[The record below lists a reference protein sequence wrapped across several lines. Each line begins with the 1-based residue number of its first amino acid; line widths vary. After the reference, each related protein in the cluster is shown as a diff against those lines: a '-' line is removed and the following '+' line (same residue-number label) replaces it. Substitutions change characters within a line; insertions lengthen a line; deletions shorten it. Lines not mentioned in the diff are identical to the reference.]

1 MGLKILS
8 EDYRKEVLKL
18 NLKTPPDIV
27 LGLVDL
33 SGAAMYAAYLD
44 ALGKD
49 AIIKTDKA
57 SVTLKDPGNVVT
69 DSIAPR
75 IKDLN
80 KNLKTPNDIKTGIG
94 DLTGSSAITQQY
106 LAGRGLD
113 TVINDFN
120 VINPGD
126 VVADSVTPRQTILNK
141 NIKTPNDITTGI
153 GNLTSNAGL
162 TQQYLAGRGLDTV
175 IGDKSVF
182 DPGTV
187 DTAANI
193 ERAKLLKKNKP
204 YDSNDP
210 SENNSIYFDLSDG
223 AYTYTSLLDTINKLT
238 IINDL
243 SVPNSTSVSIDSN
256 QTALVTLDL
265 ALQQNRYMPV
275 QYNTFEST
283 IISLQ
288 PDLFTKPYI
297 DAFNSGVY
305 TFINPEE
312 YTPSSFLS
320 LRTTTSPI
328 SIISGYNTDPISYF
342 LNSSAT
348 PILENET
355 LLMNIAALELK
366 FNLESRI
373 KRAIERETIGRTY
386 LDEAMTN
393 PLTAL
398 NLLTGKQPLFEA
410 NYDITVPSNI
420 IGKGAEFLAS
430 LAGITSPISFIKDIN
445 VDYTPKCFG
454 NTTEY
459 DSRAKTAIGRFV
471 ADLIGKTARSD
482 KDIWYLNH
490 TGSGQKY
497 ALFNTIKRNKYQPDY
512 LIDYQSGVFKVGS
525 KIAQF
530 FKGITGF
537 LGVGSG
543 KAPTGFYYI
552 GNKTRNEDPFYL
564 LQDADGDQVK
574 SNEELIRVITHQV
587 DTGTNTTSVYEEPGY
602 DQVSQ
607 YGSLETD
614 FVWKSSSA
622 IDVVYDYKTK
632 LGKHI
637 NVKFTD
643 DNKLS
648 YIKNRRN
655 TFREC
660 SILYKTSQLLEKGIN
675 GFGSPID
682 QTLTK
687 FYDGYDFTSRGNA
700 TIAPVKIDKFNKQ
713 GEVIGYRYLIPGLDV
728 SGKRNEEAMY
738 YQAELCRV
746 WTKAKPYSKI
756 TDLVR
761 YKELIRRER
770 NSVLDRYGNLN
781 IHPSELNVNDG
792 YGREKGGFAAAQTE
806 AFGEKRARKYMFSLE
821 NLAWRDTA
829 QFTDLPN
836 CEKGFNGGRVMWFPP
851 YDITFTDDTTAN
863 WTTHQ
868 FLGRPEPI
876 YTYNNSERSGSLSWK
891 IVVDHPS
898 ILNLLTQKELAKLT
912 DGEIDEILAAFWA
925 GCVEFDIFEL
935 ARIWNQFSQSD
946 IDYFKK
952 VIAGLNVKIPNEAIK
967 KKIEKI
973 TVTKQPET
981 IKVDS
986 TNDQAVPVPSI
997 NGRSLFFEN
1006 DVPLPIDNYN
1016 KKDSLYN
1023 TGRIEKFSLYFK
1035 QYTDLSNG
1043 TLTGSDSVEKVKVF
1057 PGSVSDAWIR
1067 YTQTIGSR
1075 SAENYFLTSDPNN
1088 VGVDKGNWYGF
1099 EQQYKD
1105 IQKDL
1110 SDAKYKQFDLTINLD
1125 AYASPLGPDKGT
1137 TTYNED
1143 LANRRINSV
1152 AIWLVLDVLS
1162 KVGDIYDEESGGNLV
1177 NEKFIYSSEGFATPI
1192 YFTVYR
1198 DKGNGKRSKILF
1210 NGNSNATLAST
1221 IFEEGLKENVNQK
1234 YPKTTTGSNKYFEVS
1249 APPVGDISAPLI
1261 KFCCFESDAIAEKV
1275 KKDGLLPGTPKTQI
1289 GSVEAKLNRPYEDV
1303 VCGALSIV
1311 TSHARRVQISVDVDY
1326 TPPPPPTPEVVPEP
1340 VDEYTTPP
1348 GDVPT
1353 NDRNV
1358 TKREI
1363 AQRILNKLINECDYF
1378 ELLKKDA
1385 PIVYDSLKQKLKY
1398 FSPAFHAMTP
1408 EGLNARLTFLQQC
1421 LRPGETIKKD
1431 DNDGCDA
1438 NNTAFGKPPI
1448 CILRI
1453 GDFYNTKIVIS
1464 NLNISYEPLIWDLNP
1479 EGIGVQPMIADIQLS
1494 FKYIGGSGLRKH
1506 VDELQNALSFNYYA
1520 NTDIYD
1526 ERTFAN
1532 NDKDE
1537 RNLINLERSY
1547 FDSNTL
1553 DLIPIVAAAERIVP
1567 QDFQSDIPYGTI
1579 GIITKRRQ
1587 PTTAGG
1593 AYNNDI
1599 LSAKTFSSGTVYQP
1613 YDIVSEGGKFYVRK
1627 ADDELNISAKNT
1639 LNGSGAP
1646 VTSTTHWNE
1655 VIWRNYGEQPFRLEF
1670 SKTRPNINE
1679 NGDATTGTTTGN
1691 STTSDKYMS
1700 KTYFNSYE
1708 ISYYELFQDLYK
1720 TYGKIVTNNF
1730 KFNTPYDKNTL
1741 LLQLALNKNYN
1752 KTLVTVNSA
1761 PLGLSGTDGSGGT
1774 DGSSGTSSASGSS
1787 GTSSARGTDGSSSN
1801 SDTGY
1806 FDDLSKLAYQDDKF
1820 GTFGTASSSGTS
1832 STSSTSGTDGTSSG
1846 GKYYLYEVFKNEAA
1860 ERNYV
1865 EFSEFGKL
1873 AAVNNQTLG
1882 TESIAPLKLHLY
1894 PQNNLYKIGDGKTVV
1909 STSGTFNDATRFNP
1923 GNLNGGKINGV
1934 NAEPEVAG
1942 IFLKDFSN
1950 HRKNIDFMINGLS
1963 NEMSAKLKLDIAHFW
1978 HYDTSSKQA
1987 YNEYLKYFEVPY
1999 KAIFSDYLVG
2009 KLMDYTATIT
2019 DHIDTILT
2027 SAEENTAKFG
2037 VLLSAL
2043 SVVTEGYDLRTD
2055 ETKIERFEVIPNDFK
2070 IGKGEYS
2077 AETVFGYDP
2086 YQKYQKMLL
2095 GTAETLKTGLT
2106 RTITLK
2112 KVRDFVYNRENSD
2125 ADKINLL
2132 SMGNGPYF
2140 FKQITKDAEF
2150 KKLVPSGYTQDNYLV
2165 ESTAIKEN
2173 RVITGSTE
2181 TSSLRPN
2188 FLLGASGI
2196 TLNTVYDKAGGVGET
2211 TVKSIQPPAPV
2222 PGTYSDYYNMTY
2234 TFEKINYEVFDFSN
2248 KMLDIMVNDNF
2259 LSKKFDLDITYLDGI
2274 DFASLLFNDNFNATD
2289 LFYYGANKNLLN
2301 TPISYYRINTSSVG
2315 GTTTE
2320 RYLTEI
2326 NEFIKYNV
2334 IINSELVKDLSPGKT
2349 SLVGEPI
2356 LVSGLVDM
2364 FFVGF
2369 FATLDDNDKENILKL
2384 IKAADKPKKGVT
2396 SGSTRQV
2403 NSRYRKIE
2411 KTLTSTFKAIYKY
2424 RDDAI
2429 KKTTTL
2435 NTDYTKNIKK
2445 VNDSVVK
2452 IITETNSGET
2462 ILDNPMFFESNLT
2475 RGNEVD
2481 YTLVLKDTVDVKKSV
2496 LDNYKIFTKYRNV
2509 FNIIN
2514 QSEVPEVVEQA
2525 TETELSKYNKG
2536 E

>member
-49 AIIKTDKA
+49 AVIKTDKV
-57 SVTLKDPGNVVT
+57 SVTLKDPGNIVT
-69 DSIAPR
+69 DSIVPR
-75 IKDLN
+75 TTDLN

-94 DLTGSSAITQQY
+94 NLTGSSAITQQY

-113 TVINDFN
+113 TVIHDFN

-126 VVADSVTPRQTILNK
+126 VVADSVAPRTTILNK

-153 GNLTSNAGL
+153 GDLTSNAGL

-175 IGDKSVF
+175 IGDKSVI
-182 DPGTV
+182 DPGTI
-187 DTAANI
+187 DTEADI

-204 YDSNDP
+204 FNNNDP
-210 SENNSIYFDLSDG
+210 SENDSIYADLSDG

-238 IINDL
+238 VIHDL
-243 SVPNSTSVSIDSN
+243 AVPNVTSVSSDSN
-256 QTALVTLDL
+256 QTALVTLNL
-265 ALQQNRYMPV
+265 ALQKNRYVPV
-275 QYNTFEST
+275 ELNTFEST
-283 IISLQ
+283 ILSLQ
-288 PDLFTKPYI
+288 PSPFSTPYI
-297 DAFNSGVY
+297 NAFNSGVY
-305 TFINPEE
+305 NFIKPEE
-312 YTPSSFLS
+312 YTPSAFLS

-328 SIISGYNTDPISYF
+328 SILSGYNTDPVAFF
-342 LNSSAT
+342 LNSGT
-348 PILENET
+348 EPILQDET
-355 LLMNIAALELK
+355 LLMNIAALEIK
-366 FNLESRI
+366 FNFESRI

-398 NLLTGKQPLFEA
+398 NLLTGRQPLFEA
-410 NYDITVPSNI
+410 NFDITVPSNI
-420 IGKGAEFLAS
+420 IGKGAEFIAS
-430 LAGITSPISFIKDIN
+430 LAGVTSPVSLIRDIN

-459 DSRAKTAIGRFV
+459 DSKAKSSIGRFV
-471 ADLIGKTARSD
+471 DDLMGKTARSD

-490 TGSGQKY
+490 TGNGQKY

-512 LIDYQSGVFKVGS
+512 LVDYQSGVFEAGS
-525 KIAQF
+525 KVAQF

-537 LGVGSG
+537 LGIGSG
-543 KAPTGFYYI
+543 KNPTGYYYI

-574 SNEELIRVITHQV
+574 SNEELIRVITNQV

-614 FVWKSSSA
+614 FVWKISPSSPTQST
-622 IDVVYDYKTK
+622 DTVYDFTTKKTK
-632 LGKHI
+632 QI
-637 NVKFTD
+637 NVKFQDTD
-643 DNKLS
+643 KLS
-648 YIKNRRN
+648 YTKSSRN
-655 TFREC
+655 SFREC
-660 SILYKTSQLLEKGIN
+660 SILFKTSQLLEKGIN
-675 GFGSPID
+675 NFGSPID

-687 FYDGYDFTSRGNA
+687 FYDGYDFVSRANA
-700 TIAPVKIDKFNKQ
+700 TIAPVKVDRLNKQ
-713 GEVIGYRYLIPGLDV
+713 GEVIGYRYLVPGLDI
-728 SGKRNEEAMY
+728 SGKRDEKLMY
-738 YQAELCRV
+738 EQAELCRV
-746 WTKAKPYSKI
+746 WTKARPYSKI

-792 YGREKGGFAAAQTE
+792 YGRKEGIGAAVTE

-821 NLAWRDTA
+821 NLAWRDSQ

-863 WTTHQ
+863 WSTHQ

-876 YTYNNSERSGSLSWK
+876 YTYNNSERSGTLSWK

-898 ILNLLTQKELAKLT
+898 ILNLLTQKELARLT

-952 VIAGLNVKIPNEAIK
+952 VIAGLNMKTPNEPIK

-973 TVTKQPET
+973 TVTKQPDT

-986 TNDQAVPVPSI
+986 TNDQALPVPSI
-997 NGRSLFFEN
+997 NGRALFFEN
-1006 DVPLPIDNYN
+1006 DVPLPTDTYKAKTTIYD
-1016 KKDSLYN
+1016 
-1023 TGRIEKFSLYFK
+1023 TGVVEKYSLYFD
-1035 QYTDLSNG
+1035 QYQKLNNG
-1043 TLTGSDSVEKVKVF
+1043 TLTGADSVEKVKRF
-1057 PGSVSDAWIR
+1057 PGSISDTWIR
-1067 YTQTIGSR
+1067 YNKTIGSG
-1075 SAENYFLTSDPNN
+1075 APDNYFFSEDPNN

-1099 EQQYKD
+1099 NKQYKD
-1105 IQKDL
+1105 IEKDL
-1110 SDAKYKQFDLTINLD
+1110 SDSKYKQFDLVINLA
-1125 AYASPLGPDKGT
+1125 AYASPLGPDSGT
-1137 TTYNED
+1137 STYND
-1143 LANRRINSV
+1143 VLAGRRVSSV
-1152 AIWLVLDVLS
+1152 NKWLIVDVLS
-1162 KVGDIYDEESGGNLV
+1162 KVGKLYESEDGTDEVTADNIDKIITTESGSFTGG
-1177 NEKFIYSSEGFATPI
+1177 YTSEITLF
-1192 YFTVYR
+1192 R
-1198 DKGNGKRSKILF
+1198 DKGNGKRSRITF
-1210 NGNSNATLAST
+1210 SGSAGGIGAES
-1221 IFEEGLKENVNQK
+1221 IFTEGDKENVNQTYK
-1234 YPKTTTGSNKYFEVS
+1234 KTKTDDYKYFEVS
-1249 APPVGDISAPLI
+1249 APPVGDINGTNLTY
-1261 KFCCFESDAIAEKV
+1261 CCFESDKIAEKV
-1275 KKDGLLPGTPKTQI
+1275 KASNLLPGIPKVQI
-1289 GSVEAKLNRPYEDV
+1289 GSVEAKVNRPYEDV

-1311 TSHARRVQISVDVDY
+1311 SSHARRVQIDVLVIEPEP
-1326 TPPPPPTPEVVPEP
+1326 TPPTPVVVPEK
-1340 VDEYTTPP
+1340 EYEYITPP
-1348 GDVPT
+1348 GDVPS

-1363 AQRILNKLINECDYF
+1363 AQRILNKLITECDYF

-1438 NNTAFGKPPI
+1438 NNTAFGKPPV
-1448 CILRI
+1448 CVLRI
-1453 GDFYNTKIVIS
+1453 GDFYNTKIVIN
-1464 NLNISYEPLIWDLNP
+1464 NLNISYEPLVWDLNP
-1479 EGIGVQPMIADIQLS
+1479 EGIGVQPMIADIQIS

-1532 NDKDE
+1532 NDTDE

-1553 DLIPIVAAAERIVP
+1553 DLIPIVSAAERIVP
-1567 QDFQSDIPYGTI
+1567 QDFQNDIPYGTI

-1599 LSAKTFSSGTVYQP
+1599 LTAKTYNSTTVYQP
-1613 YDIVSEGGKFYVRK
+1613 YDVVSEGGKFYVRK
-1627 ADDELNISAKNT
+1627 ADNANNIAAKNT
-1639 LNGSGAP
+1639 LNGTSAP
-1646 VTSTTHWNE
+1646 VTNTTYWNE
-1655 VIWRNYGEQPFRLEF
+1655 ITWRNYGEQPFRLEF
-1670 SKTRPNINE
+1670 SKTRPIIDE

-1691 STTSDKYMS
+1691 TTTSDKYMS

-1708 ISYYELFQDLYK
+1708 ISYYDLFQDLYK
-1720 TYGKIVTNNF
+1720 TYGAIVTNNF
-1730 KFNTPYDKNTL
+1730 KFNTPYDSNSL

-1752 KTLVTVNSA
+1752 KQLTITNTSSLSISDPVTTGITTGITTGTTTGTTTGITINA
-1761 PLGLSGTDGSGGT
+1761 TSGTTPSYLF
-1774 DGSSGTSSASGSS
+1774 API
-1787 GTSSARGTDGSSSN
+1787 
-1801 SDTGY
+1801 
-1806 FDDLSKLAYQDDKF
+1806 DDLGNFNYQD
-1820 GTFGTASSSGTS
+1820 GVI
-1832 STSSTSGTDGTSSG
+1832 STSGVTSGTTSG
-1846 GKYYLYEVFKNEAA
+1846 EKYYLYEIFNNEAA

-1865 EFSEFGKL
+1865 EFAQFGKL
-1873 AAVNNQTLG
+1873 AAVNNQSLG
-1882 TESIAPLKLHLY
+1882 TEAIAPLKLHLY
-1894 PQNNLYKIGDGKTVV
+1894 PQNNLYKIGDGKTLV
-1909 STSGTFNDATRFNP
+1909 TASGTFNDATRFNP
-1923 GNLNGGKINGV
+1923 GNLNGGKVKGV
-1934 NAEPEVAG
+1934 DEVPEVAG

-1950 HRKNIDFMINGLS
+1950 HRKNIDPMISALTD
-1963 NEMSAKLKLDIAHFW
+1963 EMFAKLKLDIAHFW
-1978 HYDTSSKQA
+1978 HYDTKSKQT
-1987 YNEYLKYFEVPY
+1987 YNDYLKYFEVPY
-1999 KAIFSDYLVG
+1999 KNILSDYLTG
-2009 KLMDYTATIT
+2009 KLMDYSTTLS
-2019 DHIDTILT
+2019 DHIDGILT
-2027 SAEENTAKFG
+2027 LAEENTARFG
-2037 VLLSAL
+2037 TLLSGV

-2055 ETKIERFEVIPNDFK
+2055 DTKIERFEVIPNEFTLTN
-2070 IGKGEYS
+2070 S
-2077 AETVFGYDP
+2077 AESIFGYDP

-2095 GTAETLKTGLT
+2095 NATGTTQ
-2106 RTITLK
+2106 TITLK
-2112 KVRDFVYNRENSD
+2112 TVRDYVYNRENSD
-2125 ADKINLL
+2125 LDKLNLL

-2150 KKLVPSGYTQDNYLV
+2150 KKLVPSGYTEDNYLV
-2165 ESTAIKEN
+2165 ESTAIKN
-2173 RVITGSTE
+2173 NVVITGSTE
-2181 TSSLRPN
+2181 TSSLMPN

-2196 TLNTVYDKAGGVGET
+2196 TLNTIYDRSGGVGET
-2211 TVKSIQPPAPV
+2211 TTKSIQPTEV
-2222 PGTYSDYYNMTY
+2222 TPGTYTDYYSMKY
-2234 TFEKINYEVFDFSN
+2234 TFEKINYEMFDFSN
-2248 KMLDIMVNDNF
+2248 KMLDIMVNDDF
-2259 LSKKFDLDITYLDGI
+2259 LSKKFDVDISYDPDLDFYN
-2274 DFASLLFNDNFNATD
+2274 SLYQISPKAYS
-2289 LFYYGANKNLLN
+2289 LFYYGSNKNTLIN
-2301 TPISYYRINTSSVG
+2301 TPISYYTLNTGSVS

-2320 RYLTEI
+2320 NYIIDINDFLYYSVDITE
-2326 NEFIKYNV
+2326 
-2334 IINSELVKDLSPGKT
+2334 ELVKTLNPSLS
-2349 SLVGEPI
+2349 SLVGQS
-2356 LVSGLVDM
+2356 VAASGLLDM
-2364 FFVGF
+2364 MFLGF
-2369 FATLDDNDKENILKL
+2369 FATLTDADKANILAL
-2384 IKAADKPKKGVT
+2384 IKEANKPTRGITNNST
-2396 SGSTRQV
+2396 SQI
-2403 NSRYRKIE
+2403 NARYKKIE
-2411 KTLTSTFKAIYKY
+2411 KTLTDVFTAIYAY
-2424 RDDAI
+2424 RDAVI
-2429 KKTTTL
+2429 EKTASL
-2435 NTDYTKNIKK
+2435 NTEYTANIEK
-2445 VNDSVVK
+2445 VNKSVVK
-2452 IITETNSGET
+2452 ILTETDSSEKIT
-2462 ILDNPMFFESNLT
+2462 DNPNFFETALM
-2475 RGNEVD
+2475 RGNQAD
-2481 YTLVLKDTVDVKKSV
+2481 YTLVLKDTVDVKKTV